1 MPSIKRLLTILVT
14 LVLSLN
20 SILAQINTDRVLAI
34 GRNALYFE
42 DYVLSIQYFNE
53 VIAVKPYLA
62 DPYLYRSIAKVYLD
76 DYLGA
81 AQDATE
87 CIERNPFL
95 VTAWQV
101 RGIARQNLKDY
112 DGAISDFEQ
121 GLSVQPENKVFLRSL
136 AVTYALKK
144 DYHKADS
151 CFNHF
156 IELFPNEAQAYLN
169 RAQLSMEQGDS
180 LRALNDLDKVISLD
194 KGNAYAFAIRSM
206 ILAQNERNAEALDD
220 MDHAIRLDPEQSA
233 FYNNR
238 AMIRY
243 NMNDLRGAMSDYDQA
258 LELSPDEVLSLYNR
272 GILRAQIGDRNR
284 AISDFSKVLEHEPD
298 NTFAA
303 YNRALLRDEI
313 GDLQGAV
320 DDYQKVFEQH
330 PNFFPAL
337 YARAENL
344 KKLGRTKEA
353 DRDFKQAFT
362 VEQRVKRERDQRE
375 TRRQQMLAQGI
386 HNPDSILYAE
396 NDPSTADEELNDAD
410 RIRKEG
416 DNNIRKF
423 NRIMAVSMDDDVS
436 RYQNATRGR
445 IQDQRFTV
453 EMQPMFVLSY
463 YERTDGV
470 RQNIYFEKSL
480 SDFNRAGLLSRRL
493 KVVSQE
499 PMLDEA
505 QVQAHFAS
513 IDDYSR
519 IIGLQGGTIIS
530 YFGRSLDFFLVQDY
544 QSAIDDLNQV
554 LFRKD
559 NFILAYFNRAVIR
572 FRQLEVNDHS
582 LSVNHTSSIGSS
594 AASVAAPSD
603 DLRSA
608 ALQQSSGNTIR
619 LNQNSALSN
628 QEQMRLQAEQMQ
640 RQRRVEC
647 EMCIRDL
654 DKVIELSPTFVYA
667 YFNRAYISSKLANFD
682 AALDDL
688 DKCISLYPNFAEAY
702 YNRGLIYLRQGRTQQ
717 GIQDLSKA
725 GELGLVQAYSVL
737 KRANAEYTTNPLI
750 YATENYHPRFRL
762 PDHTAD
768 WPSCSRA
775 RYFL

>member
-1 MPSIKRLLTILVT
+1 MKRLFALLSALLVAVST
-14 LVLSLN
+14 LM
-20 SILAQINTDRVLAI
+20 AQINTDRVLAI

-53 VIAVKPYLA
+53 VIAVRPHLA
-62 DPYLYRSIAKVYLD
+62 DPYLYRSIAKIYLE

-81 AQDATE
+81 AQDATS

-101 RGIARQNLKDY
+101 RGIARQNLKEY
-112 DGAISDFEQ
+112 DGSIEDFKQ
-121 GLSVQPENKVFLRSL
+121 GLVYQPENKVFLRSL

-144 DYHKADS
+144 DYARADS
-151 CFNHF
+151 CFNSF

-169 RAQLSMEQGDS
+169 RAQLRLELGDS
-180 LRALNDLDKVISLD
+180 IQALSDLDRVVQLD

-206 ILAQNERNAEALDD
+206 ILAQNDRNEEALSD
-220 MDHAIRLDPEQSA
+220 MNHAIRLDPEQSS

-243 NMNDLRGAMSDYDQA
+243 NSGDLRGAMSDYDQA
-258 LELSPDEVLSLYNR
+258 LELSPNEVLSYYNR

-284 AISDFSKVLEHEPD
+284 AISDFSKVLQFEPD

-303 YNRALLRDEI
+303 YNRAILRDEV
-313 GDLQGAV
+313 GDLRGAV
-320 DDYQKVFEQH
+320 DDYQLVFEQH

-337 YARAENL
+337 YARAEDL
-344 KKLGRTKEA
+344 KKLGRAKEA
-353 DRDFKQAFT
+353 DHDFKQAFT

-375 TRRQQMLAQGI
+375 VRRQQMIAQGI
-386 HNPDSILYAE
+386 QNPDSILLAE
-396 NDPSTADEELNDAD
+396 NTVPDDAELNDAD
-410 RIRKEG
+410 RIRQEG

-423 NRIMAVSMDDDVS
+423 NRIMAVSMDGDES
-436 RYQNATRGR
+436 RYQNGTRGR
-445 IQDQRFTV
+445 IQDQQFNV
-453 EMQPMFVLSY
+453 EMQPMFILSY
-463 YERTDGV
+463 YEKSDGV

-480 SDFNRAGLLSRRL
+480 SDFNRTGLLSRRL
-493 KVVSQE
+493 KVVCQE

-513 IDDYSR
+513 INDFSR
-519 IIGLQGGTIIS
+519 FIGSQGGTVIS
-530 YFGRSLDFFLVQDY
+530 YFGRSLDFMLVQDY

-572 FRQLEVNDHS
+572 FRQLEVNDHTVF
-582 LSVNHTSSIGSS
+582 SVPS
-594 AASVAAPSD
+594 AGASGLAAVTPDD

-608 ALQQSSGNTIR
+608 ALQQSSGNTLR

-628 QEQMRLQAEQMQ
+628 QDQIRIQMEQMQ

-647 EMCIRDL
+647 EMCLRDL
-654 DKVIELSPTFVYA
+654 DKVISLSPTFVFA
-667 YFNRAYISSKLANFD
+667 YYNRAFISAKLTNFD

-688 DKCISLYPNFAEAY
+688 NRCVELYPNFAEAY
-702 YNRGLIYLRQGRTQQ
+702 FNRGLILLRLGRTKQ
-717 GIQDLSKA
+717 GVQDLSKA

-737 KRANAEYTTNPLI
+737 KRA
-750 YATENYHPRFRL
+750 
-762 PDHTAD
+762 TAD
-768 WPSCSRA
+768 
-775 RYFL
+775 

>member
-1 MPSIKRLLTILVT
+1 MKRLSALISA
-14 LVLSLN
+14 LVLAITSLT
-20 SILAQINTDRVLAI
+20 AQINTDRVLSI

-62 DPYLYRSIAKVYLD
+62 DPYLYRSIAKIYLD

-81 AQDATE
+81 AQDASA

-101 RGIARQNLKDY
+101 RGIARQNLKEY
-112 DGAISDFEQ
+112 DGAISDFEH

-144 DYHKADS
+144 DYHRADS

-156 IELFPNEAQAYLN
+156 IDLFPNESTAYLN
-169 RAQLSMEQGDS
+169 RAQLQMELGDS
-180 LRALNDLDKVISLD
+180 IKALADLDKVIELD
-194 KGNAYAFAIRSM
+194 KGNAYAYGMRSM
-206 ILAQNERNAEALDD
+206 ILVQNERYEEALED
-220 MDHAIRLDPEQSA
+220 MNHAIRLDPEQSA

-258 LELSPDEVLSLYNR
+258 LELKPDEVLSLYNR

-284 AISDFSKVLEHEPD
+284 AISDFTRVLEQEPD
-298 NTFAA
+298 NTFAS
-303 YNRALLRDEI
+303 YNRALLRDEV
-313 GDLQGAV
+313 GDLRGAV

-337 YARAENL
+337 YARAEDL

-353 DRDFKQAFT
+353 DHDFKQAFT
-362 VEQRVKRERDQRE
+362 VEQRVMKERDQRSQ
-375 TRRQQMLAQGI
+375 RRQQMLAEGVQ
-386 HNPDSILYAE
+386 NPDSILLSE
-396 NDPSTADEELNDAD
+396 NTAQDEELTDEE
-410 RIRKEG
+410 RTRREG

-423 NRIMAVSMDDDVS
+423 NRIMTASLDGDES
-436 RYQNATRGR
+436 RYNNATRGR

-453 EMQPMFVLSY
+453 EMQPMFILSY
-463 YERTDGV
+463 YEKSDGV
-470 RQNIYFEKSL
+470 RQNIYFEKTL

-493 KVVSQE
+493 KVVCQE
-499 PMLDEA
+499 PMLDET
-505 QVQAHFAS
+505 QVQAHFTS
-513 IDDYSR
+513 IDNYSR
-519 IIGLQGGTIIS
+519 IIAQGGTIIS
-530 YFGRSLDFFLVQDY
+530 YFGRSLDFMLVQDY
-544 QSAIDDLNQV
+544 QSAIEDLNQV
-554 LFRKD
+554 LYRKD

-572 FRQLEVNDHS
+572 FRQIEVNERS
-582 LSVNHTSSIGSS
+582 NQSSTTNNQQ
-594 AASVAAPSD
+594 VVD
-603 DLRSA
+603 EDLRNSA
-608 ALQQSSGNTIR
+608 IRQGSGTTIR
-619 LNQNSALSN
+619 INQNSALSS
-628 QEQMRLQAEQMQ
+628 QDQMRRQAEQLQ

-647 EMCIRDL
+647 EMCVRDL

-667 YFNRAYISSKLANFD
+667 YFNRAYISAKLSNFD
-682 AALDDL
+682 TAIDDL
-688 DKCISLYPNFAEAY
+688 NKCIELYPNFAEAY
-702 YNRGLIYLRQGRTQQ
+702 YNRGLILLRQGKSKQ

-737 KRANAEYTTNPLI
+737 KRATSE
-750 YATENYHPRFRL
+750 
-762 PDHTAD
+762 
-768 WPSCSRA
+768 
-775 RYFL
+775 